1 VAKFANAMFEKW
13 AARAEKAEGMGFK
26 RAEQFEKEWYFP
38 HLWNTTLIRQNQGKF
53 IAWLQKIYKAEQA
66 KKFEIQRSLTIS
78 NAQYRSWAQQEK
90 KLEARLERIHAG
102 ISDISSRMDERAM
115 EVRRIDK
122 RAGTLEERAA
132 SIREEISDTE
142 EFIASMREELTDPD
156 LLTRLDEME
165 ADVRELRKLDK
176 PMTEAQLRQ
185 LDEDELGGI
194 LTGPTRIA
202 AEVITGRRKLPEM
215 PSFIKWLIK
224 KGGLKDDGG
233 ELMSVLGGKP
243 NAKGVKGLLN
253 NEGGEAFDEM
263 GKIIANEFREA
274 RTPGAEGTPGGGQPG
289 RDEIVEWIRD
299 SMRGQEPAWWI
310 ASQTPETLEKIDAG
324 QVALGLEEVFTRAG
338 IIDQIKTTRD
348 VARLLRDELPGNV
361 TLNDLDRIAAEIEA
375 AQGPIPPSVR
385 IEEAEGA
392 IADLRGSM
400 TKVRQVIQDAM
411 SSRDRMGTQ
420 VRATQIRAGEAR
432 YGERANLGRLGVLDE
447 RLSAKERKRDLVL
460 DYLQITQ
467 KHKDDL
473 RLKMEE
479 DIGRYE
485 GNTTVE
491 AQARLKAREK
501 AEAERTPEQRAKQAR
516 LTSADEAVDSAVRK
530 IVDER
535 TYDKSDEELRSIAA
549 ETMKR
554 ILGTPDGRLPYDLA
568 NARPDVGWK
577 PGSSSEPP
585 RGGLAHRQLNVSN
598 AEAKEWIENDLEKV
612 MSVHLRTFVP
622 DTMLVERFG
631 DVRMSM
637 PLKQISEDYTRL
649 VREVEQDKKI
659 PDSKKGAM
667 IKKLADEEDMVI
679 TVVAGVRDRIRG
691 VYGWSPELRNVA
703 RAARAAKQINNL
715 TSMGMAAVGSLADM
729 AGIVMLHGFKNV
741 IRDGWGPYLSQILRN
756 TNAGAEFKRQMRAMG
771 IGVETVI
778 NARQHTM
785 DDVMDGAA
793 PQSRFERAL
802 TWGNDKFFIGNLLAP
817 QTDAFKQIA
826 AHVVMNEILRASE
839 AVAKG
844 TATKKQL
851 TNLAASNISQEMA
864 TRIYGE
870 YTRKGGGI
878 EKIDGVLLPNT
889 GTWQDQH
896 LAEMFSAAV
905 NREVDIAVVTPGQEK
920 SFWMSHQTLSV
931 LGQFKSFTQS
941 SNERLILGNLQR
953 RDTNVLQGVVFSV
966 MLGMASYKLAGFIS
980 GRETSNDPA
989 TMIKEGMT
997 RANTLGW
1004 AEEGNAIASKLTG
1017 GSVDVYRLIGADKP
1031 PSRFASRSAADM
1043 LLGPTWAKIESLSKI
1058 AGSAGTGNWD
1068 QYDTTAT
1075 RRFIFL
1081 QNVLWLNRGFQAAE
1095 EGVNHMFG
1103 IPMKPPTSP

>member
-1 VAKFANAMFEKW
+1 
-13 AARAEKAEGMGFK
+13 
-26 RAEQFEKEWYFP
+26 
-38 HLWNTTLIRQNQGKF
+38 
-53 IAWLQKIYKAEQA
+53 
-66 KKFEIQRSLTIS
+66 
-78 NAQYRSWAQQEK
+78 
-90 KLEARLERIHAG
+90 
-102 ISDISSRMDERAM
+102 
-115 EVRRIDK
+115 
-122 RAGTLEERAA
+122 
-132 SIREEISDTE
+132 
-142 EFIASMREELTDPD
+142 MREGLTDPD

-194 LTGPTRIA
+194 LAGPTRIA

-215 PSFIKWLIK
+215 PSFIKWLIS
-224 KGGLKDDGG
+224 KGGIKDDGG
-233 ELMSVLGGKP
+233 ELLTAIGGDP
-243 NAKGVKGLLN
+243 NAAGVKGLIN
-253 NEGGEAFDEM
+253 NKTGETFHEM
-263 GKIIANEFREA
+263 GTRIYTDFRES
-274 RTPGAEGTPGGGQPG
+274 RIPGAEETTGHGIPQLP
-289 RDEIVEWIRD
+289 EIIEMV
-299 SMRGQEPAWWI
+299 RGSLAGKEPAWWI
-310 ASQTPETLEKIDAG
+310 ASQSPETLEKIDAG

-338 IIDQIKTTRD
+338 ITDQIKTTRD

-361 TLNDLDRIAAEIEA
+361 TLQDLDRIAAEIEA

-385 IEEAEGA
+385 IEDAEGA

-411 SSRDRMGTQ
+411 SSRDRKGTQ
-420 VRATQIRAGEAR
+420 ARATQIRAGEAR
-432 YGERANLGRLGVLDE
+432 HAERANLGRLGVLDE
-447 RLSAKERKRDLVL
+447 RLSAAERRRELVL
-460 DYLQITQ
+460 DYLDITRR
-467 KHKDDL
+467 HKDEL
-473 RLKMEE
+473 RAEMEA
-479 DIGRYE
+479 DIGKYQ
-485 GNTTVE
+485 GDTTVE
-491 AQARLKAREK
+491 AQARLKAREE
-501 AEAERTPEQRAKQAR
+501 AEAARTPEQRAKQAR
-516 LTSADEAVDSAVRK
+516 LTSADEAVDAAVRK
-530 IVDER
+530 IVDR
-535 TYDKSDEELRSIAA
+535 RDYDKSDEELRGIAA

-568 NARPDVGWK
+568 NARPDVGWR

-585 RGGLAHRQLNVSN
+585 RGPLAHRQLNVSN

-612 MSVHLRTFVP
+612 MSVHLRTMVP
-622 DTMLVERFG
+622 DTLLAERFG
-631 DVRMSM
+631 DVRMTVQ
-637 PLKQISEDYTRL
+637 LKEVAEDYTRL
-649 VREVEQDKKI
+649 VRNIEEDKKI

-667 IKKLADEEDMVI
+667 IKKLADEEDMVM
-679 TVVAGVRDRIRG
+679 TVLSGVRDRIRG

-741 IRDGWGPYLSQILRN
+741 IRDGWGPYLSQVLRN
-756 TNAGAEFKRQMRAMG
+756 TDVGAEFKRQMRAMG

-802 TWGNDKFFIGNLLAP
+802 AWGNDKFFIANLLAP

-844 TATKKQL
+844 TATKRQL

-870 YTRKGGGI
+870 YLRKGGGI

-889 GTWQDQH
+889 ASWQDQH

-941 SNERLILGNLQR
+941 SNERIILGNLQR

-980 GRETSNDPA
+980 GRETSNDMP

-1004 AEEGNAIASKLTG
+1004 MEEGNAIASKLTG
-1017 GSVDVYRLIGADKP
+1017 GSVDVYRLIGAEKP
-1031 PSRFASRSAADM
+1031 PSRFATRSAADM
-1043 LLGPTWAKIESLSKI
+1043 LLGPTWAKIESLTKI

-1075 RRFIFL
+1075 RRFIAT
-1081 QNVLWLNRGFQAAE
+1081 QNVLWLNRGFNAIE
-1095 EGVNHMFG
+1095 DG
-1103 IPMKPPTSP
+1103 INGALGIEMKPRTSP

>member
-1 VAKFANAMFEKW
+1 
-13 AARAEKAEGMGFK
+13 
-26 RAEQFEKEWYFP
+26 
-38 HLWNTTLIRQNQGKF
+38 
-53 IAWLQKIYKAEQA
+53 
-66 KKFEIQRSLTIS
+66 
-78 NAQYRSWAQQEK
+78 
-90 KLEARLERIHAG
+90 
-102 ISDISSRMDERAM
+102 
-115 EVRRIDK
+115 
-122 RAGTLEERAA
+122 
-132 SIREEISDTE
+132 
-142 EFIASMREELTDPD
+142 
-156 LLTRLDEME
+156 
-165 ADVRELRKLDK
+165 
-176 PMTEAQLRQ
+176 
-185 LDEDELGGI
+185 
-194 LTGPTRIA
+194 
-202 AEVITGRRKLPEM
+202 
-215 PSFIKWLIK
+215 
-224 KGGLKDDGG
+224 
-233 ELMSVLGGKP
+233 
-243 NAKGVKGLLN
+243 
-253 NEGGEAFDEM
+253 
-263 GKIIANEFREA
+263 
-274 RTPGAEGTPGGGQPG
+274 
-289 RDEIVEWIRD
+289 
-299 SMRGQEPAWWI
+299 
-310 ASQTPETLEKIDAG
+310 
-324 QVALGLEEVFTRAG
+324 
-338 IIDQIKTTRD
+338 
-348 VARLLRDELPGNV
+348 
-361 TLNDLDRIAAEIEA
+361 
-375 AQGPIPPSVR
+375 
-385 IEEAEGA
+385 
-392 IADLRGSM
+392 
-400 TKVRQVIQDAM
+400 
-411 SSRDRMGTQ
+411 
-420 VRATQIRAGEAR
+420 
-432 YGERANLGRLGVLDE
+432 
-447 RLSAKERKRDLVL
+447 
-460 DYLQITQ
+460 
-467 KHKDDL
+467 
-473 RLKMEE
+473 
-479 DIGRYE
+479 
-485 GNTTVE
+485 
-491 AQARLKAREK
+491 
-501 AEAERTPEQRAKQAR
+501 
-516 LTSADEAVDSAVRK
+516 
-530 IVDER
+530 
-535 TYDKSDEELRSIAA
+535 
-549 ETMKR
+549 
-554 ILGTPDGRLPYDLA
+554 
-568 NARPDVGWK
+568 
-577 PGSSSEPP
+577 
-585 RGGLAHRQLNVSN
+585 
-598 AEAKEWIENDLEKV
+598 
-612 MSVHLRTFVP
+612 
-622 DTMLVERFG
+622 
-631 DVRMSM
+631 
-637 PLKQISEDYTRL
+637 
-649 VREVEQDKKI
+649 
-659 PDSKKGAM
+659 
-667 IKKLADEEDMVI
+667 
-679 TVVAGVRDRIRG
+679 
-691 VYGWSPELRNVA
+691 
-703 RAARAAKQINNL
+703 
-715 TSMGMAAVGSLADM
+715 
-729 AGIVMLHGFKNV
+729 V